1 MRTMLILRGNSGP
14 YEDEEGKT
22 HNYDKGALHEEPAK
36 DLATRKGYRPQVL
49 DVSGDAKPPARDAP
63 PGKDG
68 KKHGTR
74 YDSPQ
79 TLLALKTFRD
89 DKSITALYGFS
100 GGGYN
105 LWWIL
110 SKMTPDERSRVKLV
124 VVVGV
129 DTDKPRS
136 EYDQSKFPGANWD
149 VIYRPN
155 HPKNHMFEPEA
166 LLLDTPAGRYR
177 DRSPLEEDD

>member
-1 MRTMLILRGNSGP
+1 MSTMLILRGNSGQ
-14 YEDEEGKT
+14 YADEDGKA
-22 HNYDKGALHEEPAK
+22 HNYEKGALHEEPAK
-36 DLATRKGYRPQVL
+36 DLAARKGYTPMVL
-49 DVSGDAKPPARDAP
+49 DVSGDAKPPAPDAP
-63 PGKDG
+63 VGKDG

-89 DKSITALYGFS
+89 DNSITAFYGFS

-110 SKMTPDERSRVKLV
+110 SKLTPDERKRVELV

-129 DTDKPRS
+129 DTDKPQA
-136 EYDQSKFPGANWD
+136 EYDKSKFAGANWD
-149 VIYRPN
+149 LIYRPN

-166 LLLDTPAGRYR
+166 LLLDEQRV
-177 DRSPLEEDD
+177 PLRARCEVKDW